1 METIDEAGGNGETG
15 GAGGGVGAVGE
26 LLLHALKP
34 RANISTAALIGK
46 TITLRVHRV
55 HPVYGS
61 IVHISVAPIVIR
73 QKPKLSG
80 RRKSG

>member
-15 GAGGGVGAVGE
+15 GAGGVGVVGE
-26 LLLHALKP
+26 VLLHALKP
-34 RANISTAALIGK
+34 RANVSTAALIGT